1 MLKNMVIIVFIIINN
16 IQFISLK
23 TLKGKQR
30 MNYHE
35 FCKKNPENFY
45 CVHKTF
51 LFAIFIINSI
61 ILFIACVYFIIFII
75 RKKVRENQIRII
87 YHITNNINNNIE
99 LKQKSLLENKI
110 KYIIKNEIKKIK
122 FSQEKFNQNEICS
135 ICLGK
140 YDEKNEICITPC
152 KHYFHFFCLY
162 QYIINSKD
170 TLCPLCK
177 FNYLNVL
184 TGKNID
190 FKIIESEE
198 FSLIKVNESYEN
210 INHIQ
215 NNDYNSLSIN
225 TSYPNN

>member
-1 MLKNMVIIVFIIINN
+1 MLKNMVIIVFIMINN
-16 IQFISLK
+16 IKFIFLK
-23 TLKGKQR
+23 TLRGKQR